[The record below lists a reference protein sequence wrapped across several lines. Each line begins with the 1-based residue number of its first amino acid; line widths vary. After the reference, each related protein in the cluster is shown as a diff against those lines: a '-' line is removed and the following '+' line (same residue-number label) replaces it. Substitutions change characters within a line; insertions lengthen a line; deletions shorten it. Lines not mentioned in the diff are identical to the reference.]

1 MPLRATDNP
10 LVLPLLGLLLE
21 RPRHQYALL
30 AALRD
35 RYPHLRVRTGSVYTL
50 VGSLQEVGWIES
62 TGGAA
67 EGAGPVAFRL
77 TPTGVAEF
85 RGKVLAG
92 LRDAEATEP
101 LRFVTALAYVGIL
114 DRATARAT
122 LDTRLAAL
130 RDRADELDRA
140 VRTADAVPVHM
151 AEVAFVASQ
160 TRHDIA
166 WLEGFRAQLDD
177 PAYPWPMD
185 AAQPPPA

>member
-1 MPLRATDNP
+1 MAASTAPAVTPGCSATP
-10 LVLPLLGLLLE
+10 SS
-21 RPRHQYALL
+21 
-30 AALRD
+30 AAA
-35 RYPHLRVRTGSVYTL
+35 
-50 VGSLQEVGWIES
+50 W
-62 TGGAA
+62 
-67 EGAGPVAFRL
+67 
-77 TPTGVAEF
+77 
-85 RGKVLAG
+85 
-92 LRDAEATEP
+92 
-101 LRFVTALAYVGIL
+101 
-114 DRATARAT
+114 ATARAT